1 MSQSPINERPSKLR
15 KHTHH
20 GLPFAAAPV
29 PPVTDGFASL
39 PPRWQPVE
47 HSLADYY
54 YHGPA
59 IYGENVWSQGHGIGQ
74 MDQTFPKPLPTDD
87 DQSALP
93 LFQPAESLTQPS
105 PRALSTFSSPSVVSQ
120 PSSAGSALSPT
131 QTDFPYEWTTRRPS
145 PSTTSSVTHAAAAAT
160 TTTIAQGPVN
170 RAQSRFVCLGPH
182 CNESFDREQ
191 DFTAHCKTAHTHTCN
206 WAGCDRP
213 SFSTKD
219 GLTWHVKLEHLL
231 ICPAPGCTESSFQ
244 TKQIL
249 EGHVRCAHAEAG
261 GDGKGKRK
269 GLDMTTTATAA
280 AATTTMKSVAEIMAS
295 TSSSYG
301 SHAVAAPSQNP
312 NEDRAIK
319 QVLSV
324 AVSKKKCRE
333 QLRNVVEKRLRKQ
346 HGQTPRT
353 ADSPSD
359 FSRARLSR
367 MIEAAGF
374 PVVWEHGVLPFL
386 VEFIPKWCGPNH
398 VISVT
403 RGKTPGSRRVCIM
416 TRKEP
421 SRARRVIIA
430 AHVRDLL
437 PENHRAAVTFA
448 FVTGA
453 VNRMVWARGL
463 SGEMPDEVCAA
474 RNPYYFKSPCMGDSI
489 GVDGTAD
496 FSESTSTL
504 GPCLLVG
511 GGSYWLANFHPFVD
525 AYRNLPSVSVEHPSP
540 GDRAAC
546 IDERHDTMPADVDF
560 AIGDLT
566 ATSGF
571 DLKTTRISHDPY
583 WEECDKEPPLVVT
596 DWILIASK
604 TRQANILRRFPSDT
618 MPLLK
623 EVPVRTTS
631 AVVPG
636 ATVVST
642 GRTSGHQRGQ
652 VCEIPAHV
660 SADENGTGKATREWF
675 VEEPPAYPFDD
686 GGDEEGW
693 IRGGIGVEGDSG
705 AALVDADTNALVGQ
719 VWGRNKYFGPGPRLT
734 FFTPVGDLFD
744 DIQER
749 CGQQARPQLPQY
761 RDESDCYP
769 VDPSCRRCFDLR
781 TYLDTRRNSRESLRS
796 IVGRNDDVGDHG
808 DLTSVGGT
816 SELATPKDHHH
827 HHYASSFW
835 PRGGGG
841 GGGSGVEEVGSSFA
855 SFMSPSSTAAAAAAA
870 HPPSLAFTPQ
880 PGTPGIVDVRSPYAL
895 TLSAE
900 DLYDNDDEGYTHAMA
915 DAVPGKRA
923 AAAVPLARSSSQNAK
938 RQRLH

>member
-1 MSQSPINERPSKLR
+1 MSHSTPQASMDERPSKLR
-15 KHTHH
+15 KRTHH
-20 GLPFAAAPV
+20 GFPFATAPV
-29 PPVTDGFASL
+29 SPSPGTDSFASL
-39 PPRWQPVE
+39 PPRWPPVE
-47 HSLADYY
+47 YSLVDYY
-54 YHGPA
+54 HNGPA
-59 IYGENVWSQGHGIGQ
+59 IYGENVWPQGHGIGQ
-74 MDQTFPKPLPTDD
+74 MDQAFAKPLPAD
-87 DQSALP
+87 DQSALTFFP
-93 LFQPAESLTQPS
+93 PASSLTQPS

-120 PSSAGSALSPT
+120 PSSAGSAVSPT
-131 QTDFPYEWTTRRPS
+131 QTDFPYEWTTRRAS
-145 PSTTSSVTHAAAAAT
+145 PSTTSSVTQAAT
-160 TTTIAQGPVN
+160 QRPVS

-182 CNESFDREQ
+182 CDESFDLEQ

-213 SFSTKD
+213 GFATKD
-219 GLTWHVKLEHLL
+219 GLAWHVKLEHLI

-249 EGHVRCAHAEAG
+249 ESHVRCAHADAG
-261 GDGKGKRK
+261 GDGKGKGK
-269 GLDMTTTATAA
+269 ELNTTTAMTTTKTTTTTTTTATKPMAQ
-280 AATTTMKSVAEIMAS
+280 IMAS
-295 TSSSYG
+295 RSSSHG

-319 QVLSV
+319 QILSV

-333 QLRNVVEKRLRKQ
+333 QLRNVVEKKLRKQ
-346 HGQTPRT
+346 QGQNPRT

-367 MIEAAGF
+367 LTETAGF
-374 PVVWEHGVLPFL
+374 PLVWEHGVLPFL

-398 VISVT
+398 VVSVT
-403 RGKTPGSRRVCIM
+403 RGKTPGSRRICIM

-421 SRARRVIIA
+421 SRTRRIIIA

-437 PENHRAAVTFA
+437 PENHRATVTFA

-453 VNRMVWARGL
+453 VDRMVWARGL
-463 SGEMPDEVCAA
+463 SREMPDEVCMA

-489 GVDGTAD
+489 GIDGTAE
-496 FSESTSTL
+496 FEESTSTL

-525 AYRNLPSVSVEHPSP
+525 AYQHLASVSVEHPSP
-540 GDRAAC
+540 SDRAGC
-546 IDERHDTMPADVDF
+546 IDERHDTMPDTDF
-560 AIGDLT
+560 TIGHLT
-566 ATSGF
+566 ATSGI

-623 EVPVRTTS
+623 EVPVKTTS

-636 ATVVST
+636 AAVVST
-642 GRTSGHQRGQ
+642 GRTSGQQRGQ
-652 VCEIPAHV
+652 VCEIPAYV
-660 SADENGTGKATREWF
+660 SADENGTGNATREWF
-675 VEEPPAYPFDD
+675 VEEPYPFD
-686 GGDEEGW
+686 DEEGW

-705 AALVDADTNALVGQ
+705 AAIIDADTNALVGQ
-719 VWGRNKYFGPGPRLT
+719 LWGRNKYFGAGPRLT

-769 VDPSCRRCFDLR
+769 VDPSCRQCFDLR
-781 TYLDTRRNSRESLRS
+781 TYLDSRRNSRESLRS
-796 IVGRNDDVGDHG
+796 IVGRNNESEHG

-816 SELATPKDHHH
+816 SELATPKDHN
-827 HHYASSFW
+827 AFW
-835 PRGGGG
+835 PRS
-841 GGGSGVEEVGSSFA
+841 SGVEEVGSSFA
-855 SFMSPSSTAAAAAAA
+855 GFMSPPSAAAAATGAV
-870 HPPSLAFTPQ
+870 SFGFTQQ
-880 PGTPGIVDVRSPYAL
+880 PGTPGILDVRSPYAL

-900 DLYDNDDEGYTHAMA
+900 DLYDDEGYTHAMA
-915 DAVPGKRA
+915 DAIPGKRA

>member
-1 MSQSPINERPSKLR
+1 MSHYTPPASKDERPSKLR
-15 KHTHH
+15 KHAHH
-20 GLPFAAAPV
+20 GFPFATAPV
-29 PPVTDGFASL
+29 PPPPGTDGFASL

-47 HSLADYY
+47 YSLVDYHH
-54 YHGPA
+54 HGPA
-59 IYGENVWSQGHGIGQ
+59 IYGENVWPQSHGIGQ
-74 MDQTFPKPLPTDD
+74 MDHAFAKPLPAD
-87 DQSALP
+87 DQSALTFFP
-93 LFQPAESLTQPS
+93 PASSLTQPS

-120 PSSAGSALSPT
+120 PSSAGSAVSPT
-131 QTDFPYEWTTRRPS
+131 QTDFPYEWMTRRAS
-145 PSTTSSVTHAAAAAT
+145 PSTTSSVTQAAT
-160 TTTIAQGPVN
+160 QRPVS

-182 CNESFDREQ
+182 CDESFDREQ
-191 DFTAHCKTAHTHTCN
+191 DYTAHCKTAHTHTCN
-206 WAGCDRP
+206 WAGCNRP
-213 SFSTKD
+213 SFATKD
-219 GLTWHVKLEHLL
+219 GLAWHVKLEHLL

-249 EGHVRCAHAEAG
+249 ESHVRCAHTEAG
-261 GDGKGKRK
+261 GDGKGKGK
-269 GLDMTTTATAA
+269 DLNTT
-280 AATTTMKSVAEIMAS
+280 AATTTTTTTTVTKPMAQIMVS
-295 TSSSYG
+295 TSSSQA

-319 QVLSV
+319 QILSV

-333 QLRNVVEKRLRKQ
+333 QLRNVVEKKLRRQ
-346 HGQTPRT
+346 QGQTPRT
-353 ADSPSD
+353 ADCPSD

-367 MIEAAGF
+367 LAEAAGF
-374 PVVWEHGVLPFL
+374 PLVWEHGVLPFL
-386 VEFIPKWCGPNH
+386 VDFIPKWCGPNH
-398 VISVT
+398 VVSVT
-403 RGKTPGSRRVCIM
+403 RGKTPGSRQICIM

-421 SRARRVIIA
+421 SRTRRIIIA

-437 PENHRAAVTFA
+437 PENHRATVTFA

-453 VNRMVWARGL
+453 VGRMVWARGL
-463 SGEMPDEVCAA
+463 SGEMPDEVCMA

-489 GVDGTAD
+489 GIDGTAD
-496 FSESTSTL
+496 FKESTSTL

-525 AYRNLPSVSVEHPSP
+525 AYQHLASVSVEHPSP
-540 GDRAAC
+540 SDRAGC
-546 IDERHDTMPADVDF
+546 IDERHDTMPDTDF
-560 AIGDLT
+560 TIGHLT
-566 ATSGF
+566 ATSGI

-623 EVPVRTTS
+623 EVPVKTTS
-631 AVVPG
+631 VVVPG

-652 VCEIPAHV
+652 VCEIPAYV

-675 VEEPPAYPFDD
+675 VEEPYPFD
-686 GGDEEGW
+686 DEEGW

-705 AALVDADTNALVGQ
+705 AAIVDADTNALVGQ
-719 VWGRNKYFGPGPRLT
+719 LWGRNKYFGAGPRLT

-749 CGQQARPQLPQY
+749 CGQQVRPQLPQY

-769 VDPSCRRCFDLR
+769 VDPSCRQCFDLR
-781 TYLDTRRNSRESLRS
+781 TYLDSRRNSRESLRS
-796 IVGRNDDVGDHG
+796 IVGRNNESEHGG

-816 SELATPKDHHH
+816 SELATPKDHH
-827 HHYASSFW
+827 AFW
-835 PRGGGG
+835 PRS
-841 GGGSGVEEVGSSFA
+841 SGVEEVGSSFA
-855 SFMSPSSTAAAAAAA
+855 SFMSPPSAAAAAVAA
-870 HPPSLAFTPQ
+870 PSLAFTPQ

-900 DLYDNDDEGYTHAMA
+900 DLYDDEGYTHAMA